1 MFEISEIKEKL
12 YNICTRVENLE
23 NLSSRYNKNS
33 SRLEVV
39 TSKQLSDLGNGQE
52 QQVKT
57 N

>member
-33 SRLEVV
+33 SRLVV